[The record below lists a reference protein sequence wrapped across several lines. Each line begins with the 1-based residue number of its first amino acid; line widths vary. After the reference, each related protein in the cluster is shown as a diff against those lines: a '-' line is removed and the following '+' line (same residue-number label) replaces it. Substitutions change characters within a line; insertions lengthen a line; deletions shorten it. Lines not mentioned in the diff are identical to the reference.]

1 MQQPFR
7 IKTKLFTFLLLLSQT
22 TVWFSQSVRGQET
35 RQLEREKKP
44 TATVE
49 KRVALVIGNAD
60 YLHTKSLPNPVND
73 AKDIS
78 DKLRSLGFEVI
89 TGTNQ
94 NKRNMEMLIREFGTK
109 LIQSGGVGM
118 FFYAGHG
125 LQYRGDNY
133 LIPIDAEILTEDE
146 IVYQAI
152 NVGFLLC
159 KMETAKNNLNIIML
173 DACRDN
179 PFATKWSNY
188 RNTGNEGGLAK
199 MNAPTG
205 TILIYATQPGN
216 VASDG
221 SGRNGLFTESLLVN
235 ISTPNIELDKLIK
248 TVARDVT
255 EKSNNK
261 QTPWK
266 EGIILGD
273 FFFVKEEI
281 KKPEPILND
290 KPIPSQNNPSTGVK
304 CPAA

>member
-1 MQQPFR
+1 
-7 IKTKLFTFLLLLSQT
+7 
-22 TVWFSQSVRGQET
+22 
-35 RQLEREKKP
+35 
-44 TATVE
+44 
-49 KRVALVIGNAD
+49 
-60 YLHTKSLPNPVND
+60 
-73 AKDIS
+73 
-78 DKLRSLGFEVI
+78 
-89 TGTNQ
+89 
-94 NKRNMEMLIREFGTK
+94 
-109 LIQSGGVGM
+109 
-118 FFYAGHG
+118 
-125 LQYRGDNY
+125 
-133 LIPIDAEILTEDE
+133 
-146 IVYQAI
+146 
-152 NVGFLLC
+152 
-159 KMETAKNNLNIIML
+159 ML

-248 TVARDVT
+248 MVARDVT

-290 KPIPSQNNPSTGVK
+290 KPILPQNNPVSTGFK
-304 CPAA
+304 CPTA